1 MFGEFSPPINTAPY
15 QSKKLKMQSKISVGI
30 NRRLINFLYP
40 RKRSKFVCTGSWG
53 KLSLS
58 FLKRSA
64 AAIAASVS

>member
-40 RKRSKFVCTGSWG
+40 RKRSKFVCTGS
-53 KLSLS
+53 
-58 FLKRSA
+58 
-64 AAIAASVS
+64 